1 MLGKKTRTK
10 RNYRDRI
17 LAGYEQWLLTENI
30 LPINNSCHSADTR
43 TSHHYGNEQGK
54 LSHYLVQENNKR
66 TASFHSFCTPVLVV
80 QEGQLLAAHMF
91 QAAPAYLLLLLQLL
105 TPWLRHAFRMQL
117 RLHLQTKAAPAVR
130 VCPIASSTQDCLEPP
145 SLPSALLPHVH
156 RSQTQADVMHQFQ
169 DTAAILKP
177 AAGAACQ
184 QSGRRGSTNDLY
196 ITGTENLL
204 SESLRDIC
212 FGANPYSWVL

>member
-10 RNYRDRI
+10 RNYRDKI

-80 QEGQLLAAHMF
+80 QEGQLLAAHVSGSPSIPAAFASAAHPMTPPRF
-91 QAAPAYLLLLLQLL
+91 SYAAP
-105 TPWLRHAFRMQL
+105 TP
-117 RLHLQTKAAPAVR
+117 PAN
-130 VCPIASSTQDCLEPP
+130 
-145 SLPSALLPHVH
+145 
-156 RSQTQADVMHQFQ
+156 
-169 DTAAILKP
+169 
-177 AAGAACQ
+177 
-184 QSGRRGSTNDLY
+184 RGSTCCQSVLLPAAPRTAWNPPACPLHCCPMS
-196 ITGTENLL
+196 TGHK
-204 SESLRDIC
+204 LRLMLC
-212 FGANPYSWVL
+212 TNSRTLQWY